1 MRKRKTLAPV
11 IIFLIGA
18 GIFFYPAAANGIAIY
33 RQTQMIRSYESRVAE
48 TPDQE
53 GERLFEE
60 AETYN
65 ENLAGDPVHDPFVF
79 NSGYVLPDNY
89 AKVLNL
95 DPDGM
100 MGYIEIPRIDVRIP
114 IYHGTDDEVLSRG
127 VGHIEGTSLPIGG
140 AFRHSV
146 LCAHRGLP
154 SAELFSRLDEL
165 RKGDLFY
172 IHILEEVHAYQVD
185 QIDTVLPEEIAPYLN
200 AVEGEDWITLMT
212 CTPYGVNTHRLLVRG
227 ARTSYL
233 PPQEILEMTEDPGA
247 GQYWICLFL
256 SFFLVLVL
264 ILILIVRRRKRYE
277 E

>member
-1 MRKRKTLAPV
+1 MGKRNTLAPV
-11 IIFLIGA
+11 LLFLIGA

-33 RQTQMIRSYESRVAE
+33 RQTKVIRSYENRVAE

-95 DPDGM
+95 DPDGV
-100 MGYIEIPRIDVRIP
+100 MGYIEIPRIDVELP
-114 IYHGTDDEVLSRG
+114 IYHGTGDEALSRG

-165 RKGDLFY
+165 QRGDLFY
-172 IHILEEVHAYQVD
+172 IHILEEVHAYQAD

-227 ARTSYL
+227 RRTAYL
-233 PPQEILEMTEDPGA
+233 PPQEILDMAADRGA
-247 GQYWICLFL
+247 GRYWTSLVLSLFL
-256 SFFLVLVL
+256 LLVL
-264 ILILIVRRRKRYE
+264 IVGRRKRDGK
-277 E
+277 